1 MKEYVDYI
9 LNKTYELLNIDS
21 PTGYTLRAVNYLKDE
36 FINMGYEPVI
46 TTKGGLFVDLGGNG
60 NGLLIEAHLDTL
72 GAIVSEILPNGHL
85 KVSSLGGLNANNIE
99 CENCR
104 IYTHFDNIYEG
115 VAQLSNPSIHVNK
128 DYNDTLRKFDN
139 IEIILDEVVKSKED
153 VLKLNINNGDI
164 VCFDPRVK
172 ITDSGYIK
180 SRFLDDKYSCGIL
193 LGLAKYLKDHN
204 ITLNRHISLHFTVY
218 EEVGHGASA
227 SVPADTNEILSV
239 DMGCIGNGLVCDEQM
254 VSICAKDSAGPYN
267 YQMVDKLIHLA
278 KENDLNYAID
288 VYPYYSSD
296 AQMAVRSGHDVKH
309 ALIGPG
315 VYASHGYER
324 SHRDGALNTLKLLI
338 AYVKE

>member
-9 LNKTYELLNIDS
+9 LTKTKELLEIDS
-21 PTGYTLRAVNYLKDE
+21 PTGYTSKAVAFLQNE
-36 FINMGYEPVI
+36 FINLGYKPII
-46 TTKGGLFVDLGGNG
+46 TTKGGLFVDLGGND
-60 NGLLIEAHLDTL
+60 NGLLVEAHTDTL
-72 GAIVSEILPNGHL
+72 GAIVTEILANGHL

-104 IYTHFDNIYEG
+104 IYTHFDNVYEG

-128 DYNDTLRKFDN
+128 EYSDTIRKFDN

-172 ITDSGYIK
+172 ITDSGFIK

-193 LGLAKYLKDHN
+193 LGLAKYVKDYNIQLK
-204 ITLNRHISLHFTVY
+204 RHISLHFTVY

-227 SVPADTNEILSV
+227 TIPDDTTEILSV
-239 DMGCIGNGLVCDEQM
+239 DMGCVGNGLTCDEQM

-278 KENDLNYAID
+278 KKHNLNYAID
-288 VYPYYSSD
+288 VYPFYSSD
-296 AQMAVRSGHDVKH
+296 AQVAVRSGYDVKH

-324 SHRDGALNTLKLLI
+324 SHRDGALNTLQLLL
-338 AYVKE
+338 AYIGE